1 MQFPRLLCSREWSG
15 DAVAARETEVTCP
28 KRPFQS
34 DRTARLSAVWGRGSQ
49 GWCAPGDREPK
60 RWGDPG
66 PLPRL
71 PASSP
76 SGLRQPALRLPTTV
90 VPTSAPSECEEL
102 PLNPC
107 FQEGSPEADGPS
119 PWQPLPP
126 RPGPPPPHLSEKILG
141 QATQV
146 TTFLLLLGVWKGRLP
161 LLTKINVLFI
171 CLFYI
176 YFLGETSFPRHPCD
190 TQTCRLLLDCD
201 RGDPLS
207 GGAWCLCR

>member
-15 DAVAARETEVTCP
+15 DSVAARETEVTCP

-34 DRTARLSAVWGRGSQ
+34 DRWHASLPCGAEAHRCGVHLVTESPRDGGTRGPCPDCPPPPPQASDNPLCGCQ
-49 GWCAPGDREPK
+49 PPWFQPVHHLNVRSCPSNP
-60 RWGDPG
+60 P
-66 PLPRL
+66 PLP
-71 PASSP
+71 
-76 SGLRQPALRLPTTV
+76 
-90 VPTSAPSECEEL
+90 
-102 PLNPC
+102 
-107 FQEGSPEADGPS
+107 EGSPEADGPS
-119 PWQPLPP
+119 PWKPLPP

-146 TTFLLLLGVWKGRLP
+146 TMFLLLLGAWKGGLP

-201 RGDPLS
+201 
-207 GGAWCLCR
+207 